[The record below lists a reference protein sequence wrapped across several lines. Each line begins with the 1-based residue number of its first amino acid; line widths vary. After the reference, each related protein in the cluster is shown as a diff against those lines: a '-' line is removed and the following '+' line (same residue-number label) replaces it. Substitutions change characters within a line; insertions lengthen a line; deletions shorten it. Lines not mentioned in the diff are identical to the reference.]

1 MNLILLDKK
10 ELSDKSVTLE
20 GRRASHIHGVLKAK
34 QGDTLRVGII
44 NGNSGTATVREIDK
58 SKVTLTDLK
67 LTKQPPNPWF
77 DILLAIPRP
86 KVLHR
91 LWAPLASLGARQII
105 LINAAKVE
113 RCYFDTHWLAP
124 DSYTPLLLEG
134 LEQSG
139 TTTLPT
145 VEIIKAFKPF
155 IEDEVPQRF
164 KDSPK
169 LIAHPRLNGNNTPI
183 TPFSQNPPP
192 STPLPLI
199 AIGPE
204 GGWNEFEFN
213 LLTKADFKPLTLGER
228 ALRTDIA
235 ITAIAGALGGATL
248 HTNQP

>member
-1 MNLILLDKK
+1 MNLILLEDK
-10 ELSDKSVTLE
+10 ELNCERVTLD
-20 GRRASHIHGVLKAK
+20 GRRARHILSVLKAK
-34 QGDTLRVGII
+34 PGDCLRVGIL
-44 NGNSGTATVREIDK
+44 NGRVGTAEVEKVHEET
-58 SKVTLTDLK
+58 VTLHRLS
-67 LTKQPPNPWF
+67 LNKQAPAPWF

-113 RCYFDTHWLAP
+113 RCYFDTHWLTP
-124 DSYTPLLLEG
+124 DSYTPLLQEG

-139 TTTLPT
+139 TTQLPT

-169 LIAHPRLNGNNTPI
+169 LIAHPRLNGNNEPLK
-183 TPFSQNPPP
+183 PFPQNPPP
-192 STPLPLI
+192 NTPLPLI

-213 LLTKADFKPLTLGER
+213 LLTKAGFKPLTLGDR
-228 ALRTDIA
+228 ALRTDVA

-248 HTNQP
+248 HSNQP